1 MKQLDKLKATLKEQV
16 VTQFKK
22 KSLGSEE
29 GHPNLLEKLE
39 KRIEES
45 INDLARKNKSQ
56 WEDKY
61 KEISDKVLDTIK
73 EKIYSDEYEEFS
85 DFIRDF

>member
-29 GHPNLLEKLE
+29 GHPDLLEKLE

-73 EKIYSDEYEEFS
+73 EKIYSDEY
-85 DFIRDF
+85 

>member
-29 GHPNLLEKLE
+29 GHPDLLEKLE